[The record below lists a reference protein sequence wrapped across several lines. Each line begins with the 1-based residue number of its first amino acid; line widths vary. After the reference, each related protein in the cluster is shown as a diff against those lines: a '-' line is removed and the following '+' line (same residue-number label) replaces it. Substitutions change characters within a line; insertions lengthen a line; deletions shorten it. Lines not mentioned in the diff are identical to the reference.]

1 MIRFAN
7 IFIIL
12 LSCQVFLIA
21 QPDREFDGP
30 RKERMIEKMEAM
42 RVAFLTSRLD
52 LTTEE
57 STKFWPVYNEY
68 SRTRMNL
75 RRDQF
80 DLKRDMKNQDL
91 SDEESRKALDD
102 QFSIQEKE
110 LTLKKN
116 YYEKFKAILPP
127 QKLAKLEPAENEFN
141 IEVLRK
147 LKERREKRMGGGMR
161 DRPRR

>member
-1 MIRFAN
+1 
-7 IFIIL
+7 
-12 LSCQVFLIA
+12 
-21 QPDREFDGP
+21 
-30 RKERMIEKMEAM
+30 
-42 RVAFLTSRLD
+42 
-52 LTTEE
+52 
-57 STKFWPVYNEY
+57 
-68 SRTRMNL
+68 
-75 RRDQF
+75 
-80 DLKRDMKNQDL
+80 MKNQDL